1 MTHVEVPKVADL
13 PDVDLLRLFCTIVEC
28 RGFSAA
34 QAKLNI
40 SPSSISNKMSA
51 LEARLGMRLC
61 RRGRGGFH
69 LTSEGRRVYDA
80 AVGIFRAH
88 ASFSVEIGQLR
99 DELSGELRVGVI
111 DSTVTNPAIRISD
124 AVGRFRSKHPM
135 VHLTLQIREPAQIER
150 NLLDGSMHVG
160 LAPFYHHVHGLSYQ
174 SLLNESHELYCASG
188 HPLFARAP
196 RDISIEEL
204 SDHAYVARS
213 HVPPTVELGREQ
225 VKWCAEVS
233 DMEAMAHLILSGQFI
248 GFMPVHFAY
257 LWTSRGRM
265 RAIRPDRLQHTSHFE
280 IATSSERKGD
290 RLVCALMKELTS
302 SIEERERVA

>member
-1 MTHVEVPKVADL
+1 MVDVQLPKGADF
-13 PDVDLLRLFCTIVEC
+13 PDVELLRLFCTIVEC

-40 SPSSISNKMSA
+40 SPASISNKMSA

-61 RRGRGGFH
+61 QRGRGGFY
-69 LTSEGRRVYDA
+69 LTSEGKRVYDA

-111 DSTVTNPAIRISD
+111 DSTITNPAIKISE
-124 AVGRFRSKHPM
+124 AIGRFRSKHPK
-135 VHLTLQIREPAQIER
+135 VHLALQIREPSQIER
-150 NLLDGSMHVG
+150 NLLDGSMHAG
-160 LAPFYHHVHGLSYQ
+160 IAPFYHHVHGLSYQ
-174 SLLNESHELYCASG
+174 SLLHEGHELYCAAG

-196 RDISIEEL
+196 RDIGIEEL
-204 SDHAYVARS
+204 SGHAYVARS
-213 HVPPTVELGREQ
+213 HLPPTVELGRDQ

-248 GFMPVHFAY
+248 GFMPVHYAY
-257 LWTSRGRM
+257 LWTSQGRM
-265 RAIRPDRLQHTSHFE
+265 RPIRPDRLRHMSHFE
-280 IATSSERKGD
+280 IATRSERKGD
-290 RLVCALMKELTS
+290 RLVGALLKELTGA
-302 SIEERERVA
+302 IEERERVA